1 MLCTQIEILEELPWV
16 SSDLMINGRL
26 ILDLNSAD
34 ESIPQNIKNEELT
47 DFNKIQVN
55 ESIGVDVPKTP
66 RNDMILSHVLDHNT
80 FRRKNGILV
89 RAWQGAS
96 PLIWN
101 RLFVVKDNSSG
112 YSIEL
117 RHGDNHWVVQA
128 NRLHLNELDLG
139 EFEFSKNNVEDV
151 QNNDDIFMDEDLGI
165 YFPLVNYGGT
175 YRSGFIA
182 PEDYRVHH
190 YVLNLLQKGFCA
202 LGYKFSSPIFESTQW
217 RKVACYL
224 LSKTYGPI
232 RERGFTVALSDDYIY
247 PFGSST
253 AWEVHRIEFQEIV
266 NDPQNQWDLA
276 DNSFSGNFYGRFTV
290 NLDCDFYRGFA
301 AIPRTQILTFR
312 LISRDGDNEI
322 ILDTQINEF
331 NQLYTDT
338 NTQFTVTLNS
348 GLIAAMQLQK
358 LYVEYHIRIDNVG
371 GSELTIKEGSSFFNQ
386 PRANFYSEG
395 DIIDLAAIIHPDY
408 TFADF
413 LKGLL
418 HPISGMIVTD
428 WTTLEVTIYPPN
440 IIDLYGEQIEG
451 YYKEEYIDIQK
462 YVVPG
467 SRDATADEVEIER
480 YAHLHFKKGNDHVVR
495 EFEELENEL
504 PFAKIH
510 DFGERF
516 KDGTKDYSNPFFE
529 ATLNKEWKGVG
540 EQTVGP
546 YVPHMI
552 DNNNN
557 ELSFDIGPRILYIE
571 GKTFM
576 RSIDADRV
584 SSFTYEDQY
593 VASIPLAHQQI
604 KGFQKQTGGPG
615 DLEDFET
622 VLIYGDDD
630 NDFFNL
636 YWKKKLESLF
646 DSVRLNFLVHLDLNT
661 IDLYSLR
668 KRYVFVYNDIP
679 VNARIAQISD
689 FKGCSSLP
697 TPVYMTVETPGSD
710 ICADEDVEII
720 ESLDCFENTR
730 RLTLFINQNGN
741 CYNAQI
747 FGTTP
752 FVIDDVIYEWRY
764 VDETEWTPG
773 DQICDPDRQFVFR
786 AIVQFDND
794 CPDLVLVKV
803 VEPCLE
809 DSQAGIIFN
818 YNFNTNCLNIQV
830 TGVDESL
837 IDNIDIQYSDDDKET
852 WQPYTEPICDFEGEI
867 CFVVNIELNN
877 GCPDIFIE
885 DCFSVPPS
893 QPPFDFCGDIDADV
907 ECSLNESNQVI
918 PVRIGGDFIF
928 PEYIM
933 FDLIQYRYNSEDQPR
948 IWDEVTPLD
957 CPVEIRRVI
966 IFCNNFCDNYCGE
979 WVTCE
984 CDPCTDVPGTAQ
996 NASVCN
1002 DGECQISLLS
1012 RMSGADTG
1020 GSWTFDGYA
1029 ETHPSSP
1036 GSGGTDPGTLS
1047 GDNPTLDFDGWIPGF
1062 YHFTYTIDQNE
1073 CEPISETLIIQVMP
1087 AVSCTPVDE
1096 EESYCEGET
1105 GVIDLHDIFGT
1116 SDADTC
1122 KINDIQSTGN
1132 DSVDPSDIDGTE
1144 VDLTEYEEGNYQLTV
1159 TYGTNV
1165 SPEFEELCGSCTLT
1179 VTFTFEI
1186 ENCNECIADAGEP
1199 VNTKICN

>member
-26 ILDLNSAD
+26 ILDLKSED

-128 NRLHLNELDLG
+128 NRLHLNKLDLG
-139 EFEFSKNNVEDV
+139 EFEFSKNNVEDI
-151 QNNDDIFMDEDLGI
+151 QENNDIYLDGDLGI
-165 YFPLVNYGGT
+165 YFPLVNFGST
-175 YRSGFIA
+175 YRNGFIT

-190 YVLNLLQKGFCA
+190 YVLNILQKGFCA
-202 LGYKFSSPIFESTQW
+202 IGYTFKSPIFESTKW
-217 RKVACYL
+217 RKVSSYI
-224 LSKTYGPI
+224 LSATYGDFVDKKRFEVSFIEDFEFEFLTPQLVLL
-232 RERGFTVALSDDYIY
+232 FDDVIVDEQNSYEVSSGEYSNTTYAKFLCYIDLEIKDRATNE
-247 PFGSST
+247 PWVTIEARIIVKSGST
-253 AWEVHRIEFQEIV
+253 EKEIAFESI
-266 NDPQNQWDLA
+266 DLDQNGKV
-276 DNSFSGNFYGRFTV
+276 S
-290 NLDCDFYRGFA
+290 
-301 AIPRTQILTFR
+301 LT
-312 LISRDGDNEI
+312 LISDKTAVINTDKVFVRVLRKNQPASFHRTKI
-322 ILDTQINEF
+322 TILET
-331 NQLYTDT
+331 
-338 NTQFTVTLNS
+338 S
-348 GLIAAMQLQK
+348 K
-358 LYVEYHIRIDNVG
+358 
-371 GSELTIKEGSSFFNQ
+371 FFNE
-386 PRANFYSEG
+386 PIANFYSEG

-418 HPISGMIVTD
+418 HPISGMIVTN
-428 WTTLEVTIYPPN
+428 WTTREVTIYPPN
-440 IIDLYGEQIEG
+440 TIDLYGEQIEG
-451 YYKEEYIDIQK
+451 YNKEEYINIQK

-467 SRDATADEVEIER
+467 SRDATADEVEIKR
-480 YAHLHFKKGNDHVVR
+480 YAHLHFKKGNDQVVK

-504 PFAKIH
+504 PFAKMH

-516 KDGTKDYSNPFFE
+516 KDSTKDYPNPFFE

-557 ELSFDIGPRILYIE
+557 ELSFDISPRILYIE

-576 RSIDADRV
+576 RSINADRM
-584 SSFTYEDQY
+584 SSFTYEDLY
-593 VASIPLAHQQI
+593 VASIPLAFQQI

-615 DLEDFET
+615 ELEDFET

-636 YWKKKLESLF
+636 YWKKKLQSLF

-689 FKGCSSLP
+689 FNGCSSLP
-697 TPVYMTVETPGSD
+697 TPVDMTVETPGSD
-710 ICADEDVEII
+710 ICADDDVEII

-730 RLTLFINQNGN
+730 RLTLFINENGN

-794 CPDLVLVKV
+794 CPDLILVKV
-803 VEPCLE
+803 VEPCVE

-867 CFVVNIELNN
+867 CFEVNIELNN

-1073 CEPISETLIIQVMP
+1073 CDPISETLIIQVMP
-1087 AVSCTPVDE
+1087 AVSCTPDDE

-1165 SPEFEELCGSCTLT
+1165 SPEFQELCGSCTLT

-1186 ENCNECIADAGEP
+1186 ENCNECEADAGEP